1 MSMNC
6 ESKLTGASPSSQL
19 GLLLGYLAE
28 MANAAVHSRCSGR
41 WRARSGILQFAKGN
55 PPAMGSF
62 SLFHW
67 LVLLVVIMLLFGPSR
82 LPSIG
87 KNLGEAIRGLK
98 NGLAGNDD

>member
-1 MSMNC
+1 
-6 ESKLTGASPSSQL
+6 
-19 GLLLGYLAE
+19 
-28 MANAAVHSRCSGR
+28 
-41 WRARSGILQFAKGN
+41 
-55 PPAMGSF
+55 MGSF

-98 NGLAGNDD
+98 QGLAGNDDDHGKLPPSGESKPNEPPRTT

>member
-1 MSMNC
+1 
-6 ESKLTGASPSSQL
+6 
-19 GLLLGYLAE
+19 
-28 MANAAVHSRCSGR
+28 
-41 WRARSGILQFAKGN
+41 
-55 PPAMGSF
+55 MGSF

-98 NGLAGNDD
+98 QGLAGNDDDHVKLPPSGDTKPNDPPRPS

>member
-1 MSMNC
+1 
-6 ESKLTGASPSSQL
+6 
-19 GLLLGYLAE
+19 
-28 MANAAVHSRCSGR
+28 
-41 WRARSGILQFAKGN
+41 
-55 PPAMGSF
+55 MGSF

-98 NGLAGNDD
+98 QGLAGIDEEKPKLRGDSETKPNEPSRPS

>member
-1 MSMNC
+1 
-6 ESKLTGASPSSQL
+6 
-19 GLLLGYLAE
+19 
-28 MANAAVHSRCSGR
+28 
-41 WRARSGILQFAKGN
+41 
-55 PPAMGSF
+55 MGSF

-98 NGLAGNDD
+98 QGLAGTEDEHQKLPPSAETKPNDPPKPS

>member
-1 MSMNC
+1 
-6 ESKLTGASPSSQL
+6 
-19 GLLLGYLAE
+19 
-28 MANAAVHSRCSGR
+28 
-41 WRARSGILQFAKGN
+41 
-55 PPAMGSF
+55 MGSF

-98 NGLAGNDD
+98 NGLTGNDDDHQKLPPPNNEPKPAEPPEPPKQA

>member
-1 MSMNC
+1 
-6 ESKLTGASPSSQL
+6 
-19 GLLLGYLAE
+19 
-28 MANAAVHSRCSGR
+28 
-41 WRARSGILQFAKGN
+41 
-55 PPAMGSF
+55 MGSL

-98 NGLAGNDD
+98 QGLSGTEDEHAKLPPPAGEPKPNEPPRPT